1 MAHWL
6 WLFWIASSKAPSF
19 SRSKEN
25 PIGLVPPNRRALL
38 PIYLPRRPHKPR
50 RFAPPR
56 NQLGGSRRSAKMAS
70 FFGAT
75 VIHQHDGSRW
85 KLVLE
90 SFRSLL
96 KRCGLKRVGIHALR

>member
-38 PIYLPRRPHKPR
+38 TIYLPRRPHKPR

-56 NQLGGSRRSAKMAS
+56 NQLGGSRPSAKMAS
-70 FFGAT
+70 FFGAAVT
-75 VIHQHDGSRW
+75 TFNMVVGYMIGGI
-85 KLVLE
+85 VL
-90 SFRSLL
+90 SDVSSYT
-96 KRCGLKRVGIHALR
+96 